1 MSFAT
6 PPVFFAPEM
15 RKSWQRTDC
24 CHDLCA
30 PAGYVAFAHFELY
43 QIFKGFPIAP
53 TEKLSKS

>member
-1 MSFAT
+1 MFS
-6 PPVFFAPEM
+6 VFFCAPEM

-43 QIFKGFPIAP
+43 QIFKGFPIVP
-53 TEKLSKS
+53 TEKLNKS